1 VPGLLDDEFV
11 DPPNDYGDED
21 HGDPEPPPPPPP
33 PTGPTVTITEID
45 KPEGGVLSGGDDLG
59 KIHPPGQDGV
69 ISPRVSWFQQTRR
82 VGQPGVDETEETH
95 GTPLKGDSLTY
106 STSPKT
112 PSTGKPGSEGHPGT
126 SQTEGLGS
134 TISEREPPTG
144 GGVDYY
150 GL

>member
-1 VPGLLDDEFV
+1 MPGLLDDEFV

-21 HGDPEPPPPPPP
+21 HGDPEPPPPTGELGHGTLPPP
-33 PTGPTVTITEID
+33 GR
-45 KPEGGVLSGGDDLG
+45 
-59 KIHPPGQDGV
+59 DGL
-69 ISPRVSWFQQTRR
+69 ISSPRVSWFQQTRR

-106 STSPKT
+106 STSPKA

-134 TISEREPPTG
+134 TTSEREPPTG

>member
-1 VPGLLDDEFV
+1 VPGLLDDEEV
-11 DPPNDYGDED
+11 DDIGDDYEGD
-21 HGDPEPPPPPPP
+21 GDPEPTPPPPKGTDDPTALITPIDDPP
-33 PTGPTVTITEID
+33 GSGSAGGRDTI
-45 KPEGGVLSGGDDLG
+45 S
-59 KIHPPGQDGV
+59 PPGQDGV

-82 VGQPGVDETEETH
+82 VGQPGVFETEETH
-95 GTPLKGDSLTY
+95 GTPSKGDSLTY
-106 STSPKT
+106 STSLKA

-134 TISEREPPTG
+134 TTSEREPPTG